1 MCFWPDTKKQINPVL
16 LKKFEILKKAKIYF
30 DKEDEL
36 INHINNTWDT
46 VDNWWNDTFTQQKI
60 ELFNKDLNLKPKN
73 DSFKRLSTF
82 LSNIKNNRT
91 WKLSEYLE
99 TYIKSIYL
107 PLYSPKLIK
116 VGIIR
121 EEGSNGDREMA
132 AAFCKAGFT
141 TLDITMSDLQHN
153 SDIIDDLYGMVFVGG
168 FSFADVC
175 GAAKGWYATIK
186 NNSILS
192 DKFENFRKNPS
203 KFSLGI
209 CNGCQLMSLLGWIPG
224 KPKLL
229 KNDSGRFES
238 RSSTVRIRKTPSLFF
253 NNMDDSILDIWVAHG
268 EGRFVFTD
276 DIPKNNICVQYVD
289 DDSKVTREYPHN
301 PNGSEISTAAVCS
314 EAVSYTHLTLPTKR
328 IV

>member
-1 MCFWPDTKKQINPVL
+1 
-16 LKKFEILKKAKIYF
+16 
-30 DKEDEL
+30 
-36 INHINNTWDT
+36 
-46 VDNWWNDTFTQQKI
+46 
-60 ELFNKDLNLKPKN
+60 
-73 DSFKRLSTF
+73 
-82 LSNIKNNRT
+82 
-91 WKLSEYLE
+91 
-99 TYIKSIYL
+99 
-107 PLYSPKLIK
+107 
-116 VGIIR
+116 
-121 EEGSNGDREMA
+121 MA

-175 GAAKGWYATIK
+175 GAAKGWYATIN

-314 EAVSYTHLTLPTKR
+314 EDGRHLAMMPHPERTFLNWQLPWIPQKYKEMNTSPWLLMFSNMYNWCRNKSL
-328 IV
+328 